1 MPCANCRCLYCNI
14 MLYME
19 YLILMAISNGF
30 LVMLRVLCLKI
41 VISFTIYDE
50 VFVVGEI
57 YLEE

>member
-1 MPCANCRCLYCNI
+1 
-14 MLYME
+14 ME